1 MTVYTRVDV
10 VPQESTGEVN
20 IVFWPTGISETSP
33 YCDYGRNNIIL
44 PKHVAGELCE
54 KLKMA
59 LATEKPETD
68 PEKAMMNSLD
78 EIGRRLWDVADWME
92 ARNDIA
98 QKTLVEA
105 AKGLLESASGLYRMQ
120 PHFTIICP
128 GGCQL

>member
-1 MTVYTRVDV
+1 M
-10 VPQESTGEVN
+10 STIPHATILVASVN
-20 IVFWPTGISETSP
+20 HLVLLS
-33 YCDYGRNNIIL
+33 IID
-44 PKHVAGELCE
+44 KE
-54 KLKMA
+54 
-59 LATEKPETD
+59 D

-92 ARNDIA
+92 ARNDLA

-105 AKGLLESASGLYRMQ
+105 ARNLLESASGLYRMQ

>member
-10 VPQESTGEVN
+10 VPQEGTGE
-20 IVFWPTGISETSP
+20 ISLVFWPSGISETSP
-33 YCDYGRNNIIL
+33 YANYGLTITI
-44 PKHVAGELCE
+44 PPHIAGELSE

-59 LATEKPETD
+59 LTPEQPETD

-92 ARNDIA
+92 ARNDLA
-98 QKTLVEA
+98 QEALVEA
-105 AKGLLESASGLYRMQ
+105 ARDLLESASGMYRMQ

>member
-10 VPQESTGEVN
+10 VPQESTGE
-20 IVFWPTGISETSP
+20 ISLVFWPTGISETSP
-33 YCDYGRNNIIL
+33 YCDYGRNITL

-92 ARNDIA
+92 ARNDLA
-98 QKTLVEA
+98 QEALVEA
-105 AKGLLESASGLYRMQ
+105 ARDLLESASGLYRMQ

>member
-10 VPQESTGEVN
+10 VPQESTGE
-20 IVFWPTGISETSP
+20 ISLVFWPTSISETSP
-33 YCDYGRNNIIL
+33 YCDYGRSITL

-54 KLKMA
+54 KLEMA
-59 LATEKPETD
+59 LAPEKPETD

-92 ARNDIA
+92 ARNDLA
-98 QKTLVEA
+98 QEALVEA
-105 AKGLLESASGLYRMQ
+105 ARNLLESASGLYRMQ

>member
-10 VPQESTGEVN
+10 VSQESTGEVN

-33 YCDYGRNNIIL
+33 YCDYGRNIIL

-92 ARNDIA
+92 ARNDLA
-98 QKTLVEA
+98 QEALVEA
-105 AKGLLESASGLYRMQ
+105 ARNLLESASGLYRMQ

>member
-10 VPQESTGEVN
+10 VPQESTGE
-20 IVFWPTGISETSP
+20 ISLVFWPTGISETSP
-33 YCDYGRNNIIL
+33 YCDYGRNITL

-54 KLKMA
+54 KLEMA
-59 LATEKPETD
+59 LAPEKPETD

-105 AKGLLESASGLYRMQ
+105 AKGLLESASGLYHTG
-120 PHFTIICP
+120 PHFIIVP
-128 GGCQL
+128 WGCQL

>member
-10 VPQESTGEVN
+10 VPQESTGE
-20 IVFWPTGISETSP
+20 ISLVFWPTGISETSP
-33 YCDYGRNNIIL
+33 YCDYGRNITL

-54 KLKMA
+54 KLEMA
-59 LATEKPETD
+59 LAPEKPEID

-105 AKGLLESASGLYRMQ
+105 AKGLLESASGLYHTR
-120 PHFTIICP
+120 PHFTIVP
-128 GGCQL
+128 WGCQL